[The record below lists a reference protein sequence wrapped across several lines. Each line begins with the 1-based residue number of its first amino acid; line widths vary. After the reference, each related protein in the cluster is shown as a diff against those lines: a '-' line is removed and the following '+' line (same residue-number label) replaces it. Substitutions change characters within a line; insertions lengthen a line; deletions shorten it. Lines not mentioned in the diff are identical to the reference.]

1 VESAYFNVYKRPSKL
16 QILAPQEEIRV
27 PSKVKSFKV
36 DVLYGYSS
44 DFQSI
49 DFARANVMI
58 YDSIYD
64 ILYDVN

>member
-1 VESAYFNVYKRPSKL
+1 MVSFRMANE
-16 QILAPQEEIRV
+16 
-27 PSKVKSFKV
+27 KVMNNIAVV
-36 DVLYGYSS
+36 DVVLYEYSS

>member
-1 VESAYFNVYKRPSKL
+1 MNISKYNVIVFL
-16 QILAPQEEIRV
+16 
-27 PSKVKSFKV
+27 F
-36 DVLYGYSS
+36 LYGYSS

>member
-1 VESAYFNVYKRPSKL
+1 MKQQQQL
-16 QILAPQEEIRV
+16 QD
-27 PSKVKSFKV
+27 F
-36 DVLYGYSS
+36 LYGYSS
-44 DFQSI
+44 DFRSI